1 MPLPVTKLEK
11 QILSFLAVLIV
22 LGLIGMAVL

>member
-1 MPLPVTKLEK
+1 MPFPITAAERN
-11 QILSFLAVLIV
+11 ILSFLAVLII

>member
-1 MPLPVTKLEK
+1 MPFRVTKFE
-11 QILSFLAVLIV
+11 QRILTSIAILIV

>member
-11 QILSFLAVLIV
+11 QILATLALLIV
-22 LGLIGMAVL
+22 LGLIGHYVL

>member
-11 QILSFLAVLIV
+11 QILAALAVLVV
-22 LGLIGMAVL
+22 LGLIGQAVL